1 MNIRQKKQRRGNFFV
16 LAKDGLSYIYF
27 ANIIFEMGNTVN
39 AYILFKANHFSLYH
53 AISNTNRL
61 QR

>member
-27 ANIIFEMGNTVN
+27 ANIQGSFEMGNTVN

-53 AISNTNRL
+53 AISNRL
-61 QR
+61 QS